1 MSIPTRAFIIHKKRE
16 KMKMRKR
23 KTKNEEKNQNKY
35 IQKTEC
41 GMWNVCFDEQW
52 DVGWIQKKNE

>member
-1 MSIPTRAFIIHKKRE
+1 MSIPTRAFIIHKKKE

-23 KTKNEEKNQNKY
+23 KTKNEEMNQNKY

-41 GMWNVCFDEQW
+41 GMGNVCFDEQW
-52 DVGWIQKKNE
+52 DVG